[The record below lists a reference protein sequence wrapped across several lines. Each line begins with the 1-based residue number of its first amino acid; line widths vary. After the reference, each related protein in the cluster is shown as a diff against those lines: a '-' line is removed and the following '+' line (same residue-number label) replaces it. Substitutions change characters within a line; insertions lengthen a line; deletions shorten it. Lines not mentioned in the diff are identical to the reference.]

1 MHICVHKLLQ
11 GTPQTIAMP
20 STATAGGGGSK
31 KKKRKEKKQA
41 RLFSKVVLPPCPE
54 CPKAPT
60 SPHPDWIVRKLP
72 KPECVKT
79 PSGDLVW
86 KFYCFYHHKT
96 YKTKWFPPPPPV
108 ENNYDSDEDDSG
120 IDDDNNDEDDD
131 DDADVINLAMGEL
144 DLAEDEEEDQHP
156 RKKMKGIEGYVVSR
170 PSLESYE
177 KELLG
182 EDEETDEECVEEEDE
197 EPVELTPAQRTFT
210 DEKPE
215 TLYMAPTPS
224 QVGADG
230 RLLSLPI
237 RCEELGIDIRDPITN
252 KKYTRPQ
259 LKSALRTHMIEVFKI
274 VIFMLDR

>member
-41 RLFSKVVLPPCPE
+41 RLFSKVILPPCPE

-96 YKTKWFPPPPPV
+96 YKTKWFPLSAQV
-108 ENNYDSDEDDSG
+108 VTSTAAA
-120 IDDDNNDEDDD
+120 ITT
-131 DDADVINLAMGEL
+131 
-144 DLAEDEEEDQHP
+144 P
-156 RKKMKGIEGYVVSR
+156 RFG
-170 PSLESYE
+170 
-177 KELLG
+177 
-182 EDEETDEECVEEEDE
+182 
-197 EPVELTPAQRTFT
+197 
-210 DEKPE
+210 
-215 TLYMAPTPS
+215 
-224 QVGADG
+224 G
-230 RLLSLPI
+230 RLVRWQHLFCHHRELPSVSSP
-237 RCEELGIDIRDPITN
+237 C
-252 KKYTRPQ
+252 
-259 LKSALRTHMIEVFKI
+259 
-274 VIFMLDR
+274 